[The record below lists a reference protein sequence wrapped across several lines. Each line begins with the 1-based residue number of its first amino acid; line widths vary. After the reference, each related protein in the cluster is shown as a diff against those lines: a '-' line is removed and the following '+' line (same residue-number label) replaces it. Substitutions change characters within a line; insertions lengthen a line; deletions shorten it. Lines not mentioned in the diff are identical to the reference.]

1 MNTLREAS
9 FALFTLFLSS
19 FAAQAVPLSRASAAK
34 LIAEA
39 EQIRVNEFVVG
50 PMR

>member
-1 MNTLREAS
+1 MITLREVS
-9 FALFTLFLSS
+9 FALSMLFLSS
-19 FAAQAVPLSRASAAK
+19 FAAQAEPLSRANAAK

-50 PMR
+50 PMW